1 MRASVLFS
9 VLLFSIC
16 GYSQDS
22 LNVNFDSFEIPNS
35 PAFILLDEAPTTIQR
50 PNSTR
55 AFALDLLQDVQDD
68 GVLENIAVEVTPFWL
83 IKHKSMNPQKFYG
96 IREAADGKAEGYN
109 PFAKLKLASISAAYV
124 NSGDSIVNFSLGV
137 RTTLIEIKRKED
149 IQAYKDAL
157 SETQRFLS
165 NTADYNE
172 EFTSTCKIPKPEN
185 YDTVEEFKSSMEEF
199 LQVCKKPESGDFN
212 SAEEFRN
219 ANDKYR
225 KNCLCMEPR
234 RDDYA
239 TEFEYKSALDSF
251 RNARNEFITA
261 KEKEAGFDLDQFDQR
276 FQEII
281 NRKPILA
288 IDLAAAYNHR
298 FFSGTFNDNG
308 AGRLGVWST
317 FTLSS
322 YLSQN
327 NKTDYLNIYAFFRY
341 LNETNRGMVP
351 IGMDDRFNAFD
362 IGVKGELEFNKLA
375 VGYEYINRTG
385 DMEGYRSAGT
395 IKYKLL
401 NDVYLTGSFG
411 NNFAETD
418 DLISLF
424 GIKWGV
430 NSKLQSMDVT
440 SSE

>member
-1 MRASVLFS
+1 MRTLLIILA
-9 VLLFSIC
+9 LLFTFH
-16 GYSQDS
+16 GFSQDS
-22 LNVNFDSFEIPNS
+22 LNVNFESFEIPNS
-35 PAFILLDEAPTTIQR
+35 PAFILLDEAPTSIQR

-55 AFALDLLQDVQDD
+55 AFALDLLQDVTDD

-83 IKHKSMNPQKFYG
+83 IKHNSMNPKKFYG
-96 IREAADGKAEGYN
+96 IRDANAEGTEGFN

-124 NSGDSIVNFSLGV
+124 NSGDSIVNFSVGV

-172 EFTSTCKIPKPEN
+172 EYTSTCKIPKPEN
-185 YDTVEEFKSSMEEF
+185 FDSVDEFKTSMEEF
-199 LQVCKKPESGDFN
+199 LNVCKKPQSGNFN
-212 SAEEFRN
+212 SAEEFKK
-219 ANDKYR
+219 ANDDYR

-234 RDDYA
+234 RDDYG
-239 TEFEYKSALDSF
+239 TEFEYKSALDNF
-251 RNARNEFITA
+251 RKGRNDFISA
-261 KEKEAGFDLDQFDQR
+261 KEKEKGFDLDAFDQR
-276 FQEII
+276 FQEIV

-298 FFSGTFNDNG
+298 FFSDTFNDNG
-308 AGRLGVWST
+308 AGRIGVWST

-341 LNETNRGMVP
+341 LDETNRGMVAA
-351 IGMDDRFNAFD
+351 GMDERFNAFD

-375 VGYEYINRTG
+375 IGYEYINRTG

-411 NNFAETD
+411 NNFSETD

-424 GIKWGV
+424 GIKWGI
-430 NSKLQSMDVT
+430 NSKLQSIGVA